1 MNKDQLNFHKS
12 RRIEFSKLI
21 GNDAIALIFGNT
33 HRNKSYDG
41 DYKFKQYKNFYYL
54 TGFTEANTALVI
66 APGGLPI
73 EADKKKLTAKEMLF
87 VQQKDERLETWN
99 GKRLGYKN
107 VKKSLGIEHSDINI
121 NLGKI
126 LNSRY
131 LGKYRKFY
139 VNFAELMKLTG
150 EMKKIVSDFME
161 SLNIIAPNVEI
172 IDVSYILGKMR
183 SIKSEFEIERIRDA
197 SHVSVGSYN
206 EILEIL
212 EPGMNE
218 FEVQSTLEYY
228 YRYHGG
234 DDIAYHPIVA
244 AGENAC
250 ILHYENNDQ
259 TLKKDQLL
267 LIDSASEFNYYCSDI
282 TRTFPVSGKFTDEQK
297 QIYEIVL
304 KANKDCIKNIKPGVK
319 FSKIAEMSDKI
330 LAEGLHKAGLLKDKS
345 KIKKYSLHGIG
356 HHIGLDT
363 HDAVPSSLTKTSDTD
378 TLKPG
383 MVLTIE
389 PGIYFTNDMKE
400 IPAKYRGMGIRIE
413 DVILVTAKGCDNLT
427 EAMVKEVKDVEER
440 MTS

>member
-1 MNKDQLNFHKS
+1 MNKDQLNFHKN
-12 RRIEFSKLI
+12 RRTEFSKLI
-21 GNDAIALIFGNT
+21 GNDAVALIFGNT
-33 HRNKSYDG
+33 NRNKSYDG

-54 TGFTEANTALVI
+54 TGFTEANSALVI
-66 APGGLPI
+66 APGGMAVEI
-73 EADKKKLTAKEMLF
+73 DKKKQTAKEILF
-87 VQQKDERLETWN
+87 VQSKDERLETWN

-107 VKKSLGIEHSDINI
+107 VKRSLGIDHADVNI

-126 LNSRY
+126 LNSRV
-131 LGKYRKFY
+131 LGKFRKFY
-139 VNFAELMKLTG
+139 VNFAEMLKLTG
-150 EMKKIVSDFME
+150 DMKKIVSDFME

-172 IDVSYILGKMR
+172 IDVSYLIGKMR
-183 SIKSEFEIERIRDA
+183 SIKTEFEIERMRDA
-197 SHVSVGSYN
+197 SHITIGSYN

-218 FEVQSTLEYY
+218 FEVHSTLEYY

-234 DDIAYHPIVA
+234 DEIAYHPIVA

-250 ILHYENNDQ
+250 ILHYQNNDQ
-259 TLKKDQLL
+259 VMKKDQLL
-267 LIDSASEFNYYCSDI
+267 LIDSAAEFNYYCSDI

-319 FSKIAEMSDKI
+319 LSKISELSDKI
-330 LAEGLHKAGLLKDKS
+330 LADGLHKAGLLKDKS
-345 KIKKYSLHGIG
+345 KIKKYSLHDIS

-363 HDAVPSSLTKTSDTD
+363 HDAVPTKTSDTD
-378 TLKPG
+378 TLKSG

-389 PGIYFTNDMKE
+389 PGLYFTSDMKE

-413 DVILVTAKGCDNLT
+413 DVILVTTKGCDNLT
-427 EAMVKEVKDVEER
+427 EAMIKEVKDLEDR
-440 MTS
+440 MAS